1 MCNQDSKM
9 FLLVMEACDEG
20 FMREAI
26 SEAYK
31 AWEKGEVPVGAV
43 IVHDNKI
50 IARGHNNMITL
61 NDPSAHA
68 EVMAMRECG
77 KVLDNYRLIDC
88 TLYVT
93 LEPCV
98 MCTGAMIHGRIKR
111 VVYGASDYK
120 TGAIDSVYKLLT
132 LKHYH
137 YLYYTKG
144 VLEEECSRLISDFFK
159 ERRLCNKA
167 KKLKE

>member
-9 FLLVMEACDEG
+9 FLLAMEACDEE

-77 KVLDNYRLIDC
+77 KVLDNYRLID
-88 TLYVT
+88 
-93 LEPCV
+93 
-98 MCTGAMIHGRIKR
+98 
-111 VVYGASDYK
+111 
-120 TGAIDSVYKLLT
+120 
-132 LKHYH
+132 
-137 YLYYTKG
+137 
-144 VLEEECSRLISDFFK
+144 
-159 ERRLCNKA
+159 
-167 KKLKE
+167 